1 MKSTF
6 RNIFDMSTN
15 ISFIFQFDTARQL
28 EWLKTVK
35 QSHGSVE
42 VTSLAQAES
51 INTNG
56 IYQVGNLQKTVI
68 IKNPVSRDD
77 LIFGVL
83 MPLSAVFQL
92 YHGDQF

>member
-1 MKSTF
+1 M
-6 RNIFDMSTN
+6 
-15 ISFIFQFDTARQL
+15 ISGF
-28 EWLKTVK
+28 
-35 QSHGSVE
+35 E

-68 IKNPVSRDD
+68 IKNPVSHDD

-92 YHGDQF
+92 YSDFFYNSVYT

>member
-1 MKSTF
+1 M
-6 RNIFDMSTN
+6 
-15 ISFIFQFDTARQL
+15 ISGTARQL

-68 IKNPVSRDD
+68 IKNPVSHDEY
-77 LIFGVL
+77 
-83 MPLSAVFQL
+83 QTEK
-92 YHGDQF
+92 